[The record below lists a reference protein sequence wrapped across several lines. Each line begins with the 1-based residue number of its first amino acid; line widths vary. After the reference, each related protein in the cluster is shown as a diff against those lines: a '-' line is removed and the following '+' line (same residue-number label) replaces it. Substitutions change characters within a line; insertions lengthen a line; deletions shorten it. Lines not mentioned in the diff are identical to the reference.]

1 MIDSRGKFATCI
13 CCIDGRIHLPLIK
26 WIKEKHRVDFVDIIT
41 IPGPDKVISKNS
53 EEELKN
59 AKQALII
66 SLNVNGSEK
75 IILSGHYDCRA
86 NNVSNQEHIALIK
99 KGVEIINTWEINNA
113 EVFGVW
119 VNEKSEVE
127 IV

>member
-1 MIDSRGKFATCI
+1 MIDSMGKFATCI
-13 CCIDGRIHLPLIK
+13 CCIDGRVHLPLIK
-26 WIKEKHRVDFVDIIT
+26 WIKEKHEVAFVDIIT

-53 EEELKN
+53 EEDLKN
-59 AKQALII
+59 VKHALNL

-75 IILSGHYDCRA
+75 IILAGHYDCRA
-86 NNVSNQEHIALIK
+86 NNVSHEEHISLIK
-99 KGVEIINTWEINNA
+99 KGVEIISTWGISNA
-113 EVFGVW
+113 EVTGVW